1 MKRIKLS
8 VLAIL
13 LPILMVAQGGVE
25 IVPFAGYMFGGKV
38 KFYEGELNITNG
50 VDYGLSVIIPVRSI
64 LEIELNYT
72 GMSSQAEFRV
82 YPAYLDEYS
91 DDNTAI
97 STNYFQLGVL
107 KAFEI
112 IL

>member
-38 KFYEGELNITNG
+38 KFYEG
-50 VDYGLSVIIPVRSI
+50 S
-64 LEIELNYT
+64 
-72 GMSSQAEFRV
+72 
-82 YPAYLDEYS
+82 
-91 DDNTAI
+91 
-97 STNYFQLGVL
+97 
-107 KAFEI
+107 
-112 IL
+112 